1 MSSYEYIESALIF
14 GINDNTSLRKFK
26 YTAGD
31 FAKHGDA
38 YKFVLDYYDNHGEFP
53 NEGVLQD
60 SFPTLDYES
69 RATNFDFALET
80 FKSQV
85 LQRKII
91 KTIQTQKNLV
101 EDNPHKALTNIMAG
115 LAEVE
120 IDTDDSIMYYDGGT
134 LDRFDE
140 WESRMKKRELGDGMI
155 GIPTSFKTLNSTGV
169 GWQAGELV
177 SVFARPTIGKTWMC
191 VHAAATAVMN
201 GYKTLLVSTEMSAR
215 AINLRTDVVMAHMM
229 GYKLSHSAIRRGE
242 AIEKEEYKK
251 FLKSSNSKRLLVCDH
266 IEGQSGISLES
277 IAGLIRKHSPD
288 FVVIDGVYL
297 ISTGNSKSAMWEQS
311 HTLFY
316 GLKNLC
322 TAMDT
327 CIFVSTQANRDAAN
341 MFSPPRA
348 DQVAFG
354 DALIRA
360 SDVVLAMCA
369 MEDDKNKRLVQFQK
383 YRDDDVGIDLAVV
396 QWNINNGEIY
406 EDQDYDW
413 GDF

>member
-1 MSSYEYIESALIF
+1 MSSYEYIESALVF
-14 GINDNTSLRKFK
+14 GINDTTSLRKFK
-26 YTAGD
+26 YSADD

-38 YKFVLDYYDNHGEFP
+38 YRFIMDYYDNHKEFP
-53 NEGVLQD
+53 NDGVLQD
-60 SFPTLDYES
+60 SFPTLDYEA
-69 RATNFDFALET
+69 RATNFDFALDA

-91 KTIQTQKNLV
+91 KTIQAQKGLV
-101 EDNPHKALTNIMAG
+101 EDNPHKALTNIMSG

-120 IDTDDSIMYYDGGT
+120 IEEDDSIMYYDGGT
-134 LDRFDE
+134 LDRFE
-140 WESRMKKRELGDGMI
+140 EYASRVKKRQLGDGMI

-191 VHAAATAVMN
+191 VDAAVTAVME
-201 GYKTLLVSTEMSAR
+201 GFKTLLISTEMSAR
-215 AINLRTDVVMAHMM
+215 AINLRTDVVMAHKM
-229 GYKLSHSAIRRGE
+229 GYKLSHSALRRGE
-242 AIEKEEYKK
+242 EIEQDTYKK
-251 FLKSSNSKRLLVCDH
+251 FLKESNNRRLLVCDH

-277 IAGLIRKHSPD
+277 IAGLIRKHTPD

-297 ISTGNSKSAMWEQS
+297 ISTNTKSAMWEQS
-311 HTLFY
+311 HALFY

-322 TAMDT
+322 TSMDT

-383 YRDDDVGIDLAVV
+383 YRDDDVGVDLAVM
-396 QWNINNGEIY
+396 QWNINNGESY

>member
-1 MSSYEYIESALIF
+1 
-14 GINDNTSLRKFK
+14 
-26 YTAGD
+26 
-31 FAKHGDA
+31 
-38 YKFVLDYYDNHGEFP
+38 
-53 NEGVLQD
+53 
-60 SFPTLDYES
+60 
-69 RATNFDFALET
+69 
-80 FKSQV
+80 
-85 LQRKII
+85 
-91 KTIQTQKNLV
+91 
-101 EDNPHKALTNIMAG
+101 
-115 LAEVE
+115 
-120 IDTDDSIMYYDGGT
+120 
-134 LDRFDE
+134 
-140 WESRMKKRELGDGMI
+140 
-155 GIPTSFKTLNSTGV
+155 
-169 GWQAGELV
+169 
-177 SVFARPTIGKTWMC
+177 
-191 VHAAATAVMN
+191 
-201 GYKTLLVSTEMSAR
+201 
-215 AINLRTDVVMAHMM
+215 
-229 GYKLSHSAIRRGE
+229 
-242 AIEKEEYKK
+242 
-251 FLKSSNSKRLLVCDH
+251 
-266 IEGQSGISLES
+266 
-277 IAGLIRKHSPD
+277 
-288 FVVIDGVYL
+288 
-297 ISTGNSKSAMWEQS
+297 MWEQS